1 MADHNRF
8 QQETFL
14 DEAALSLARA
24 PIETG
29 APPGRRP
36 AARPPAVRGLFG
48 RPWAGLTAFLVLAV
62 ALAGVVAA
70 RTPRSLQI
78 DHVKRGLAVDVV
90 YASGLV
96 EQARQ
101 AHIAPVV
108 TAPIRTVTVEEG
120 QAVAR
125 GQLLAQLDDGP
136 QRGAALQAEA
146 QAAQARAVAART
158 LRLRLAGFAAPA
170 ADDDAQAQRKAAEA
184 AAASAWARLADYRI
198 TAPIA
203 GQVLRRDAE
212 PGDLAQAG
220 TVLFLV
226 ADPARQR
233 VTADV
238 DERDVARLTVG
249 QTALISADGFPGRTF
264 TGQIDQIT
272 PVGDAIGRVFR
283 VRVGLPPGS
292 PLRPGMTVEL
302 NLVTARRQNAFLA
315 PSTAIRDGAVWVE
328 IDGRARRAP
337 VVVGAASGDHTEI
350 VSGLSPDGRIITAP
364 PKDLRDGARV
374 RALRP

>member
-1 MADHNRF
+1 MGGHDRF
-8 QQETFL
+8 QLETPL
-14 DEAALSLARA
+14 DEASLPPA
-24 PIETG
+24 G
-29 APPGRRP
+29 APAETLAPSVP
-36 AARPPAVRGLFG
+36 APTTWASRLFG
-48 RPWAGLTAFLVLAV
+48 RPWASLAAFLILVV
-62 ALAGVVAA
+62 ALAGVAVALV
-70 RTPRSLQI
+70 PRAVQI
-78 DHVKRGLAVDVV
+78 DRVKRGLAVDVV

-96 EQARQ
+96 EQTRQ

-108 TAPIRTVTVEEG
+108 TAPIRTVAVEEG

-146 QAAQARAVAART
+146 QAAQTRGVAART
-158 LRLRLAGFAAPA
+158 LRLRQAGFAAPA

-212 PGDLAQAG
+212 PGDLAKAG

-226 ADPARQR
+226 ADPARRR

-249 QTALISADGFPGRTF
+249 QTALISADGFAGRTF
-264 TGQIDQIT
+264 TGRVDQIT
-272 PVGDAIGRVFR
+272 PVGDATGRVFR

-302 NLVTARRQNAFLA
+302 NLITARRQNVILA
-315 PSTAIRDGAVWVE
+315 PSKAVSDGAVWVE
-328 IDGRARRAP
+328 VNGRARRKL
-337 VVVGAASGDHTEI
+337 VVVGAASGDQAEI
-350 VSGLSPDGRIITAP
+350 VSGLASDTRIILSP

-374 RALRP
+374 RDANP